1 MSTRIP
7 GFKIKD
13 GKVVPSNK
21 HLDVSAR
28 LRQRASKKITVKR
41 KTAQRPF

>member
-13 GKVVPSNK
+13 GKVVKSTK

-28 LRQRASKKITVKR
+28 LRQRSSKKITVKR
-41 KTAQRPF
+41 KTAQTPL

>member
-13 GKVVPSNK
+13 GKVVKTKRN
-21 HLDVSAR
+21 
-28 LRQRASKKITVKR
+28 SKRITVKGKR
-41 KTAQRPF
+41 SQHPL